1 MVRGNQ
7 MKIKELVEEL
17 QKLPQDLDIVIATDE
32 EGNGFHH
39 FSGLGFCEIVE
50 DGWSPEVNFFVYDED
65 GDETEEE
72 FTAENATAICF
83 WP

>member
-1 MVRGNQ
+1 

-32 EGNGFHH
+32 EGNGFHN
-39 FSGLGFCEIVE
+39 FSGVE
-50 DGWSPEVNFFVYDED
+50 YGIITENDGWAVEFTAWAVDED
-65 GDETEEE
+65 GEETGEIVSLDD
-72 FTAENATAICF
+72 ATAICF